1 MSVLR
6 DQPALTFPTDLL
18 RASVL
23 GAPHRCTVQDS
34 WHGHIP
40 FAFWCVESLAPR
52 VLVELGCHRGDSY
65 CAFCQAVDEQSLDT
79 RCFGVDTWR
88 GDAQAGQYGE
98 EVYEELKLYHDPRYG
113 RFSKL
118 IRSTFDEALAEF
130 PDQGVDLLH
139 IDGAHSYEAVRHDFA
154 TWLPKVSRRGVVL
167 FHDIAVR
174 DEGFGVWRLWEELRG
189 AYPSFTFLHSH
200 GLGVLAV
207 GPSPPEALRRLTSL
221 DPREAEDV
229 RLLFRR
235 LGDAVALEDERRK
248 RGAVESALQ
257 DVTDRFGRLV
267 ALQDAE
273 RNGFLAERKDH
284 LAEKNT
290 LLAERRALLGSTS
303 WKVTAP
309 LRFAGGLLKRL
320 RGGGGDGGDP
330 AA

>member
-6 DQPALTFPTDLL
+6 DQPTITFPTDLL
-18 RASVL
+18 RTSAL

-40 FAFWCVESLAPR
+40 FAFWCVESLAPS
-52 VLVELGCHRGDSY
+52 VFVELGCHKGDSY
-65 CAFCQAVDEQSLDT
+65 CAFCQAVDEQSLET

-98 EVYEELKLYHDPRYG
+98 EVYDELKQYHDPRYG
-113 RFSKL
+113 RFSRL
-118 IRSTFDEALAEF
+118 IRSTFDEALAQF

-154 TWLPKVSRRGVVL
+154 TWLPKLSRRGVVL

-189 AYPSFTFLHSH
+189 AYPSFSFLHSH

-207 GPSPPEALRRLTSL
+207 GPSPPQALRRLTSL
-221 DPREAEDV
+221 DGRDTEDV

-235 LGDAVALEDERRK
+235 LGEAVALEDEHRK
-248 RGAVESALQ
+248 RMAVEAAIKDLEAALKDRQAALQ
-257 DVTDRFGRLV
+257 DLERQLARLI
-267 ALQDAE
+267 ASHEAE
-273 RNGFLAERKDH
+273 RN
-284 LAEKNT
+284 
-290 LLAERRALLGSTS
+290 ALFASTS
-303 WKVTAP
+303 WRVSAP
-309 LRFAGGLLKRL
+309 VRFGGRLLRRL
-320 RGGGGDGGDP
+320 RGEHDAGGDP
-330 AA
+330 TA